1 LGQVDQ
7 CFHPA
12 EIWRDICHAQTKS
25 QMLAS
30 SAIQTKLE
38 GQIITQKANLNAG
51 GPQKDLQ
58 KLYLR
63 ISTFSALEYLALTF
77 DIALI

>member
-1 LGQVDQ
+1 
-7 CFHPA
+7 
-12 EIWRDICHAQTKS
+12 
-25 QMLAS
+25 MLAS
-30 SAIQTKLE
+30 SAIQTKLK